1 MKKSKIIL
9 ILCCVL
15 ISIGIIAIFFIKR
28 PNNEET
34 PVVEVYG
41 EKLYQE
47 DIDNSLDNAKKS
59 YENGIKQ
66 IDEAG
71 LDQDYANQLK
81 NQLKENYE
89 SKNKD
94 TIINDWLGKVVV
106 RKKAEDLGYKQDLS
120 VAREKA
126 EEQMNSIL
134 KSSPN
139 FLVENG
145 ITESECIEGL
155 IYAQKMTEV
164 YNLVNKHFENNFYD
178 KQSTLS
184 LDEQMKIYV
193 EELIKK
199 ANVKHY
205 K

>member
-1 MKKSKIIL
+1 MKNKNIVLIISLALVVISIAVLIL
-9 ILCCVL
+9 IKKP
-15 ISIGIIAIFFIKR
+15 ANDK
-28 PNNEET
+28 T

-47 DIDNSLDNAKKS
+47 DIDNSLANAKKS

-94 TIINDWLGKVVV
+94 TIINDWLGKIVV

-145 ITESECIEGL
+145 VTESECIEGL
-155 IYAQKMTEV
+155 IYAQKMTEA

-178 KQSTLS
+178 KKSTKS
-184 LDEQMKIYV
+184 LDDQMKQYIN
-193 EELIKK
+193 ELIDKS
-199 ANVKHY
+199 NVKYY